1 MLPVDMYIGG
11 VEHAVLHLLYSRFY
25 TKFLYDIGVV
35 DFDEPFHK
43 LFNQGMITGKNGIK
57 MSKSKGNVVS
67 PDDLVRDY
75 GCDSLRMYELFVGP
89 PELDAEW
96 DDRGIDGVNRFL
108 KRVWNLVMDSK
119 DADITATKEMIKER
133 HKLIYDVTTRLES
146 FSLNTVI
153 SAFMEHNNKLIE
165 IAKKEGGIDKETLST
180 MAVLLSPFAPH
191 VAEELWEEL
200 GHTESVFKAGWPK
213 YDEHAMK
220 DDEIKVP
227 VQING
232 KTKAVIEISADASKE
247 EILKELE
254 YLKGLYHKA
263 AVDGRSRTCFSC
275 VYRTEPF
282 YISAVRDANS
292 RNLEEIITDIP
303 EISRQISDYLNS
315 NSPEEKE
322 KLRFYDDKL
331 LPLYKLYR
339 LETVLEEIQHEKVWL
354 NSGGFLVIQQTEA
367 FVSIDVNSGK
377 FTGKKKMQET
387 YRKINL
393 EAAKEIARQLRLRN
407 LSGIILIDFINME
420 NQDHQDELFHVL
432 QKYLRKDPVKA
443 KAVDIT
449 PLHILELTR
458 KKVRKPVIEEIRE
471 L

>member
-1 MLPVDMYIGG
+1 M
-11 VEHAVLHLLYSRFY
+11 
-25 TKFLYDIGVV
+25 K
-35 DFDEPFHK
+35 K
-43 LFNQGMITGKNGIK
+43 L
-57 MSKSKGNVVS
+57 S
-67 PDDLVRDY
+67 
-75 GCDSLRMYELFVGP
+75 
-89 PELDAEW
+89 
-96 DDRGIDGVNRFL
+96 
-108 KRVWNLVMDSK
+108 
-119 DADITATKEMIKER
+119 
-133 HKLIYDVTTRLES
+133 KLIITQMNIRQIPCYVCAYEEDGKVMELRFEPVGEKS
-146 FSLNTVI
+146 SLGNIYVGQIENIAANIGAAFVQI
-153 SAFMEHNNKLIE
+153 SAGEKCYLQLSDAPNAIY
-165 IAKKEGGIDKETLST
+165 ASVKKGDRPL
-180 MAVLLSPFAPH
+180 
-191 VAEELWEEL
+191 
-200 GHTESVFKAGWPK
+200 
-213 YDEHAMK
+213 
-220 DDEIKVP
+220 
-227 VQING
+227 N
-232 KTKAVIEISADASKE
+232 
-247 EILKELE
+247 
-254 YLKGLYHKA
+254 
-263 AVDGRSRTCFSC
+263 VDGRSRTCFSC